1 VAIYVCGWPADRI
14 QTSRGSRGRAPPSAE
29 NVRLW
34 FYTDEVDGLY
44 EHLKAR
50 QLGEAREVLEGRP
63 VRDEAIRFDEELY
76 DPFYGGRQAS
86 IRDPHARR

>member
-1 VAIYVCGWPADRI
+1 
-14 QTSRGSRGRAPPSAE
+14 
-29 NVRLW
+29 
-34 FYTDEVDGLY
+34 VDGLY